1 MKKWAVAAVVSVV
14 AVMAAS
20 APTALA
26 QSQRFPD
33 VAMDHYAFEAV
44 EWAVAAG
51 VTAGYTDG
59 TFKPQRSLSK
69 RHAVVFLERYYEEI
83 LQAEES
89 EAFTRGDMM
98 VLLKAINDGTLRD
111 TATPDDTASGASGV
125 AQSGRFPDVAV
136 DYYAFEA
143 VEWAVAAGVTA
154 GYTDGTFKPQRSL
167 SKRHA
172 VVFLERYYEEILQAE
187 ESEAFTRGDM
197 MVLLKAINDGTLRDT
212 IDTAHEPWPCG
223 GSSDD
228 DAVQW
233 VESDHARD
241 ISWSPDCT
249 QVAFIHYSDLWL
261 MTSKGRSHRLVVD
274 DRNAFLYTPAWSPDG
289 ARIAYARGYEQDGVW
304 ASHIWTVSPDG
315 SAARQLTDGDTFD
328 ESPAWSPD
336 GSRIAFAR
344 QFENDRFIVVMD
356 SDGTRQQPL
365 AAGGL
370 WEQQPAWSPDGARL
384 AYIAGD
390 EVIVANADGTSPRAA
405 FGGVAWYGGLS
416 WSPDG
421 SRVAFVRDRS
431 IGSALHVSTLDG
443 TGEKVIAETD
453 GRVQFPKWSPDGQRI
468 AFHIRSDTEERLYV
482 SGIDSTGFIEA
493 EPTRTI
499 PPAGAAPVTEPPA
512 ALGLDPFYT
521 KHIDAALPVVGSS
534 EVSDETL
541 RRAALVFGQIVA
553 NRPDIIRALAQQRV
567 RLAVYALTETIADLP
582 EVAALLPDL
591 DPSKAYGLGPA
602 HGFPV
607 VAVPEQ
613 NLLCFDTSSAL
624 VHEGGHAVDY
634 ALWLLGDDAFQ
645 DRLDAAYENAMAAG
659 LWEGTYGATNAAE
672 YWAEGVMWFMNAAD
686 ERDFTQNWVNTRD
699 ELQDYDPVL
708 HELVLDVLGDVEAA
722 ASCYGKQ

>member
-14 AVMAAS
+14 AAMAAS
-20 APTALA
+20 APTAAA
-26 QSQRFPD
+26 QSQRFFD
-33 VAMDHYAFEAV
+33 VAPDHYAFEAV
-44 EWAVAAG
+44 EWAAGAG
-51 VTAGYTDG
+51 VTLGYGDG
-59 TFKPQRSLSK
+59 TFKPSAPLGR
-69 RHAVVFLERYYEEI
+69 RHALVFMERFYDEI

-89 EAFTRGDMM
+89 EDFTRGDMM

-111 TATPDDTASGASGV
+111 ADASGDTASDASGA
-125 AQSGRFPDVAV
+125 AQSQRFFDVAP
-136 DYYAFEA
+136 DHYAFEA
-143 VEWAVAAGVTA
+143 VEWAAGAGVTL
-154 GYTDGTFKPQRSL
+154 GYGDGTFKPSAPLGRW
-167 SKRHA
+167 HA
-172 VVFLERYYEEILQAE
+172 LVFMERFYDEILQAE
-187 ESEAFTRGDM
+187 ESEDFTRGDM
-197 MVLLKAINDGTLRDT
+197 MVLLKAINDGTLRYT

-241 ISWSPDCT
+241 VSWSPDCT
-249 QVAFIHYSDLWL
+249 RVAFIHNSDLWL

-304 ASHIWTVSPDG
+304 AYHIWTVSPDG
-315 SAARQLTDGDTFD
+315 SAAMQLTDGDTFD

-344 QFENDRFIVVMD
+344 RFENDRFIVVMD
-356 SDGTRQQPL
+356 SDGGRQQPL
-365 AAGGL
+365 TAGGL
-370 WEQQPAWSPDGARL
+370 WENTPAWSPDGARL

-390 EVIVANADGTSPRAA
+390 EVIVADSDGTGPRAA
-405 FGGVAWYGGLS
+405 FGGVARYGGLA

-421 SRVAFVRDRS
+421 SRVAFVRGRGT
-431 IGSALHVSTLDG
+431 GSALHVSTLDG
-443 TGEKVIAETD
+443 AGEKVIVESD

-482 SGIDSTGFIEA
+482 SGIDSTGFIEV
-493 EPTRTI
+493 ERTRTI
-499 PPAGAAPVTEPPA
+499 PPAGTAAVTEPPA

-521 KHIDAALPVVGSS
+521 KHVDADLPVVGSS
-534 EVSDETL
+534 EVSDEAL

-567 RLAVYALTETIADLP
+567 RVAVYALTETIADLP
-582 EVAALLPDL
+582 EVAATFPDL
-591 DPSKAYGLGPA
+591 DPGSVGLGPG

-607 VAVPEQ
+607 VATSQ
-613 NLLCFDTSSAL
+613 ANLLCDGYSSL
-624 VHEGGHAVDY
+624 TVHEGGHAVDY
-634 ALWLLGDDAFQ
+634 ALELLGDDAFQ
-645 DRLDAAYENAMAAG
+645 NRLDAAYENALVAG

-686 ERDFTQNWVNTRD
+686 ERDFTYTWVNTRD

-708 HELVLDVLGDVEAA
+708 YELVLDVLGDVEAT
-722 ASCYGKQ
+722 ASCYGKR